1 MERDIAV
8 VLSGGAVNGLLMELG
23 FLKRLRETPLW
34 PRIGWIYG
42 TSSGAMSGVMAALD
56 RLDEL
61 EEFMLR
67 LQPEELFRPHSL
79 WRLPL
84 LGSHDYRLPMT
95 IEERLGNFTEIASD
109 LAASPVEVVVFA
121 TDVSEDVHGSGPR
134 AYELAYSSRTTPPEV
149 MGQAVLASSAVSA
162 LVLPRQVDD
171 RIATDGAWVRNFP
184 LGHAYRQPGVELIVS
199 FRYVPRYSPLNTDG
213 LARARRRLE
222 RFSKVPPIRALITEL
237 REAEERG
244 ERGEPA
250 HWGDMIVRL
259 TRVTVQQ
266 NTLLEERSA
275 RDKDEGLAALTALR
289 EDVDRIVRREGGR
302 RGARIA
308 QAVAERFDSAQFPF
322 YGDRLIPRIAVEGT
336 AGEVSL
342 ETGLRRPQPWPEE
355 GKRELIARGYGLLD
369 EVLADRNAA

>member
-95 IEERLGNFTEIASD
+95 IEERLGNFTEIAGD